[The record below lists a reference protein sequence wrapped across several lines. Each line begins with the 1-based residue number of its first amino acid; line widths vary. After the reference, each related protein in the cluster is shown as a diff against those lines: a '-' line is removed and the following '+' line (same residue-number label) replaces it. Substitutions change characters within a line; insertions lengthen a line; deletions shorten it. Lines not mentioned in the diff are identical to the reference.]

1 MINRIRHICSQHF
14 SQKEGWL
21 FLIAWTV
28 LLSISYLEFRPRQTD
43 WGFPWWLLISWSLFC
58 IVYLTLPQWK
68 LISIR
73 FWLILTSILFTSIFN
88 LVLTIVYFLFLSP
101 IYFIKNKGFTDRK
114 IKNTNWVESRI
125 ENKDYTS
132 MG

>member
-21 FLIAWTV
+21 FLIAWTALV
-28 LLSISYLEFRPRQTD
+28 SISYLEFRSRQTEWD
-43 WGFPWWLLISWSLFC
+43 FPWWLLIGWSLFC
-58 IVYLTLPQWK
+58 IAYLTLPQWK

-88 LVLTIVYFLFLSP
+88 LVLTIVYFLFLTP
-101 IYFIKNKGFTDRK
+101 IYFIKNKVFTDRK
-114 IKNTNWVESRI
+114 TKNTNWVESRI